1 MNRVLKIVAGLAFAT
16 AAAAQPAPAE
26 NARGAAEL
34 GKRLEGLVA
43 GTPTPCVDKSDIRST
58 SIVDGTAIV
67 FEAPGR
73 IYVNRPAAG
82 AKLLRRS
89 DTLVSNTQSPQ
100 LCKVDD
106 VRLYQDG
113 FPIPIALGD
122 FVPYAR
128 PAR

>member
-89 DTLVSNTQSPQ
+89 DTLVRREAASPLRHPGEQ
-100 LCKVDD
+100 HPVAAA
-106 VRLYQDG
+106 VQG
-113 FPIPIALGD
+113 G
-122 FVPYAR
+122 
-128 PAR
+128 